1 MKEIKFVL
9 VSLAMLALLSGCA
22 SNGKKIIGDGKLE
35 PATKAA
41 VKLGAAAAAAAAP
54 EYAGAIKAAGDKLAD
69 TGSEEVAGDKLAD
82 MGSEEVADAMLT
94 DAEFFAAAKRLGF
107 GVSLVYRYKGAVVDG
122 ADVSWTWSADRS
134 HTGADAVPPSAEE
147 VSAAVSGESAE
158 TESDIDARLD
168 AAFEQLEARKKAK

>member
-1 MKEIKFVL
+1 MKRTTLISVL
-9 VSLAMLALLSGCA
+9 LSIAAAMALLGLSMGCA
-22 SNGKKIIGDGKLE
+22 TVPKVGDGKLE
-35 PATKAA
+35 PVTKTA
-41 VKLGAAAAAAAAP
+41 VGLGASAAKIAAP
-54 EYAGAIKAAGDKLAD
+54 EYAGAIDAAKDKIVNMGKAPAA
-69 TGSEEVAGDKLAD
+69 T
-82 MGSEEVADAMLT
+82 ADAMLT

-158 TESDIDARLD
+158 AESDIDARLD
-168 AAFEQLEARKKAK
+168 AAFERLAEKKKAK